1 MTAFLRR
8 RRSGADPQDEAFD
21 RRLIAPMILGAIL
34 NPINSTM
41 LAVALVPIGVAFGA
55 PASDT
60 AWLVTGLYLATA
72 VGQPVV
78 GRLIDL
84 YGPRRLYLVGSV
96 LIGVGG
102 VLGTLAP
109 ALGVLVVARVL
120 IGFGTCA
127 GYPAAMHLIRSE
139 AQRTGKDSPQTILT
153 ILAVSTQTV
162 AVIGPTLGG
171 LLIAVGGW
179 HATFLVN
186 VPLAVACLV
195 LGAWRL
201 PKEPLAERSARTG
214 LAGRIDLAGIVGFTV
229 TLVALLLFLVHPE
242 AGLWFLPVLAVAAGA
257 GLVWWELRAS
267 SPFLDLRLLGGNGP
281 LLATYARSLLT
292 AVSSYSLLYGFTQ
305 WLEEGPADDGGLGLD
320 PSLAGLVLLPVFGT
334 GILVSTLTGRR
345 PEIRGK
351 LLVGAVTQVVVAGL
365 LLTLG
370 PTSAVWLVVVVALVA
385 GVPQGLNNLANQNA
399 VYHQATPERIGSSAG
414 LLRTFY
420 YLGAIVASTA
430 GGAFLSPRAD
440 TAGLHDLAWFM
451 LGAAVLFVIVTLA
464 DRSLG
469 DFRSHGR
476 EVHRENAGNGG
487 SGSSPP

>member
-8 RRSGADPQDEAFD
+8 RRGAAAAGAGDEAFD
-21 RRLIAPMILGAIL
+21 RRLVLPMILGAIL

-41 LAVALVPIGVAFGA
+41 LAVALVPIGIAFGA
-55 PASDT
+55 PASET
-60 AWLVTGLYLATA
+60 SWLITGLYLATA

-84 YGPRRLYLVGSV
+84 YGPRRLYLVGSL

-102 VLGTLAP
+102 VLGTIAP
-109 ALGVLVVARVL
+109 SLGVLVVARVL

-127 GYPAAMHLIRSE
+127 GYPAAMHLIRTE
-139 AQRTGKDSPQTILT
+139 AQRTGRASPQTILT

-162 AVIGPTLGG
+162 AVVGPTLGG

-179 HATFLVN
+179 HATFAVN
-186 VPLAVACLV
+186 VPLALACLA

-201 PKEPLAERSARTG
+201 PREPLTGGGARTG
-214 LAGRIDLAGIVGFTV
+214 LAARIDLAGIVLFTA

-242 AGLWFLPVLAVAAGA
+242 ARLWFLPVLAFGAGA
-257 GLVWWELRAS
+257 ALAWWELRAS
-267 SPFLDLRLLGGNGP
+267 SPFLDLRLLRGNGP

-292 AVSSYSLLYGFTQ
+292 AVSSYALLYGYTQ
-305 WLEEGPADDGGLGLD
+305 WLEEGRRLD

-370 PTSAVWLVVVVALVA
+370 PTSALWLVVVVALVA

-399 VYHQATPERIGSSAG
+399 VYHQAAPERMGSSSG

-430 GGAFLSPRAD
+430 GGVFLTPRAD
-440 TAGLHDLAWFM
+440 TPGMHDLAWFM
-451 LGAAVLFVIVTLA
+451 LGAAALFVIVTLA
-464 DRSLG
+464 DRSLRRVTLAARG
-469 DFRSHGR
+469 QAS
-476 EVHRENAGNGG
+476 
-487 SGSSPP
+487 

>member
-1 MTAFLRR
+1 MTAFLRWYR
-8 RRSGADPQDEAFD
+8 PGADHDGGAFD
-21 RRLIAPMILGAIL
+21 RRLILPMILGAIL

-41 LAVALVPIGVAFGA
+41 LAVALVPIGIAFGA
-55 PASDT
+55 PASET

-109 ALGVLVVARVL
+109 ALGVLVLARVL

-139 AQRTGKDSPQTILT
+139 AQRTGRDSPQTILT

-162 AVIGPTLGG
+162 AVVGPALGG

-179 HATFLVN
+179 HATFAVN
-186 VPLAVACLV
+186 VPLALACLA

-201 PKEPLAERSARTG
+201 PREPLAERSAR
-214 LAGRIDLAGIVGFTV
+214 AGIATRIDLAGIAGFTV
-229 TLVALLLFLVHPE
+229 ALVTLLLFLVHPE
-242 AGLWFLPVLAVAAGA
+242 AGLWFLPVIAVAAGA

-267 SPFLDLRLLGGNGP
+267 SPFLDLRLLAGNRP
-281 LLATYARSLLT
+281 LLATFARSLLT
-292 AVSSYSLLYGFTQ
+292 AVSSYSLLYGYTQ
-305 WLEEGPADDGGLGLD
+305 WLEEGRGLD

-370 PTSAVWLVVVVALVA
+370 PSSALWLVVVVALIA

-399 VYHQATPERIGSSAG
+399 RLPPGHA
-414 LLRTFY
+414 
-420 YLGAIVASTA
+420 
-430 GGAFLSPRAD
+430 RAD
-440 TAGLHDLAWFM
+440 RLVRGPVADLLLPGRDRRLDGGRGVPQPARRHCR
-451 LGAAVLFVIVTLA
+451 AARPRLVHARRGRAL
-464 DRSLG
+464 RRG
-469 DFRSHGR
+469 DLR
-476 EVHRENAGNGG
+476 
-487 SGSSPP
+487 

>member
-1 MTAFLRR
+1 VRGFPRR
-8 RRSGADPQDEAFD
+8 RRGGPDQEDQDGEALD
-21 RRLIAPMILGAIL
+21 RRLIVPMILGAVL

-41 LAVALVPIGVAFGA
+41 LAVALVPIGIAFGA
-55 PASDT
+55 PASET

-84 YGPRRLYLVGSV
+84 YGPRRLYLVGAV

-102 VLGTLAP
+102 VVGILAP
-109 ALGVLVVARVL
+109 ALGVLVLARVL

-127 GYPAAMHLIRSE
+127 GYPAAMNLIRRE
-139 AQRTGKDSPQTILT
+139 AERTGRESPQTILT

-162 AVIGPTLGG
+162 AVVGPTLGG

-179 HATFLVN
+179 HATFAVN
-186 VPLAVACLV
+186 VPLALTCLV

-201 PKEPLAERSARTG
+201 PKEPRPGRDARAG
-214 LAGRIDLAGIVGFTV
+214 LAARIDLVGIVAFTV

-242 AGLWFLPVLAVAAGA
+242 LRLGFLPVLAVAAGA
-257 GLVWWELRAS
+257 GLVWWELRAA

-305 WLEEGPADDGGLGLD
+305 WLEEGRGLD
-320 PSLAGLVLLPVFGT
+320 PSIAGLVLLPVFGA
-334 GILVSTLTGRR
+334 GIVVSTLTGRS
-345 PEIRGK
+345 PAIRGK

-370 PTSAVWLVVVVALVA
+370 SSSPLWLVIGVAVVA

-430 GGAFLSPRAD
+430 GGVVLSPRAD
-440 TAGLHDLAWFM
+440 TPGLHDLAWFM
-451 LGAAVLFVIVTLA
+451 LAAAVLFVVVTVA

-469 DFRSHGR
+469 GLRPHER
-476 EVHRENAGNGG
+476 PVHPANAGKSG

>member
-8 RRSGADPQDEAFD
+8 RRGGSGPEGAPDGGHDGGHDGEAFD
-21 RRLIAPMILGAIL
+21 RRLILPMILGAIL

-41 LAVALVPIGVAFGA
+41 LAVALVPIGIAFGA
-55 PASDT
+55 PASQT

-102 VLGTLAP
+102 VLGTVAP
-109 ALGVLVVARVL
+109 SLGVLVVARVL

-139 AQRTGKDSPQTILT
+139 SERTGRDSPQTILT

-162 AVIGPTLGG
+162 AVVGPTLGG

-179 HATFLVN
+179 HATFAVN
-186 VPLAVACLV
+186 IPLALACLV

-201 PKEPLAERSARTG
+201 PREPLAERSARAG
-214 LAGRIDLAGIVGFTV
+214 LAARIDLAGIVLFTA
-229 TLVALLLFLVHPE
+229 TLVTLLLFLVHPE
-242 AGLWFLPVLAVAAGA
+242 LRLWFLPVLAVLAGA

-292 AVSSYSLLYGFTQ
+292 AVSSYSLLYGYTQ
-305 WLEEGPADDGGLGLD
+305 WLEEGRGLD
-320 PSLAGLVLLPVFGT
+320 PSIAGLVLLPVFGT

-370 PTSAVWLVVVVALVA
+370 SSSALWVIVVVALVA

-430 GGAFLSPRAD
+430 GGIYLTPRAD
-440 TAGLHDLAWFM
+440 TPGLHDLAWFM
-451 LGAAVLFVIVTLA
+451 LGAAVLFVVVTLA

-469 DFRSHGR
+469 GLRPR
-476 EVHRENAGNGG
+476 EQKA
-487 SGSSPP
+487 SS

>member
-1 MTAFLRR
+1 
-8 RRSGADPQDEAFD
+8 
-21 RRLIAPMILGAIL
+21 LIVPMILGAVL

-41 LAVALVPIGVAFGA
+41 LAVALVPIGIAFGA
-55 PASDT
+55 PASET

-84 YGPRRLYLVGSV
+84 YGPRRLYLVGAV

-102 VLGTLAP
+102 VVGTLAP
-109 ALGVLVVARVL
+109 ALGVLVLARVL

-127 GYPAAMHLIRSE
+127 GYPAAMNLIRRE
-139 AQRTGKDSPQTILT
+139 AERTGRESPQTILT

-162 AVIGPTLGG
+162 AVVGPTLGG

-179 HATFLVN
+179 HATFAVN
-186 VPLAVACLV
+186 VPLALTCLV

-201 PKEPLAERSARTG
+201 PKEPRPGRDARAG
-214 LAGRIDLAGIVGFTV
+214 LAARIDLVGIVAFTV

-242 AGLWFLPVLAVAAGA
+242 LRLGFLPVLAVAAGA
-257 GLVWWELRAS
+257 GLVWWELRAA

-305 WLEEGPADDGGLGLD
+305 WLEEGRGLD
-320 PSLAGLVLLPVFGT
+320 PSIAGLVLLPVFGA
-334 GILVSTLTGRR
+334 GIVVSTLTGRSAA
-345 PEIRGK
+345 IRGK

-370 PTSAVWLVVVVALVA
+370 SSSPLWLVIGVAVVA

-430 GGAFLSPRAD
+430 GGVVLSPRAD
-440 TAGLHDLAWFM
+440 TPGLHDLAWFM
-451 LGAAVLFVIVTLA
+451 LAAAVLFVVVTVA

-469 DFRSHGR
+469 GLRPHER
-476 EVHRENAGNGG
+476 PVHPANAGKSG

>member
-1 MTAFLRR
+1 VTAFLRR
-8 RRSGADPQDEAFD
+8 RRAAGPDGEAFD
-21 RRLIAPMILGAIL
+21 RRLILPMILGAIL

-55 PASDT
+55 PASET
-60 AWLVTGLYLATA
+60 SWLVTGLYLATA

-84 YGPRRLYLVGSV
+84 YGPRRLYLVGAV

-109 ALGVLVVARVL
+109 GLGVLVVARVL
-120 IGFGTCA
+120 IGFGTCS

-139 AQRTGKDSPQTILT
+139 ADRTGRDSPQTILT
-153 ILAVSTQTV
+153 VLAVSTQTV
-162 AVIGPTLGG
+162 AVVGPTLGG

-179 HATFLVN
+179 HAVFAVN
-186 VPLAVACLV
+186 VPLALACLA

-201 PKEPLAERSARTG
+201 PREPLAGRSARSG
-214 LAGRIDLAGIVGFTV
+214 LASRIDLAGIVLFSA

-242 AGLWFLPVLAVAAGA
+242 ARLWFLPVLALAAAA

-267 SPFLDLRLLGGNGP
+267 SPFLDLRLLAGNGP

-292 AVSSYSLLYGFTQ
+292 AVSSYALLYGYTQ
-305 WLEEGPADDGGLGLD
+305 WLEEGRGLD
-320 PSLAGLVLLPVFGT
+320 PAVAGLVLLPVFGT

-351 LLVGAVTQVVVAGL
+351 LLVGAVTQIVVAGL
-365 LLTLG
+365 LLVLG
-370 PTSAVWLVVVVALVA
+370 PTSALWLVVVVALVA

-430 GGAFLSPRAD
+430 GGVFLTPHAD
-440 TAGLHDLAWFM
+440 TPGMHDLAWFM
-451 LGAAVLFVIVTLA
+451 LGAAALFVVVTLA

-469 DFRSHGR
+469 RVGAAAR
-476 EVHRENAGNGG
+476 GQA
-487 SGSSPP
+487 P

>member
-1 MTAFLRR
+1 LSVLRR
-8 RRSGADPQDEAFD
+8 LRATGTDAGPDGPDDEAFD
-21 RRLIAPMILGAIL
+21 RRLILPMILGAIL

-41 LAVALVPIGVAFGA
+41 LAVALVPIGIAFGA
-55 PASDT
+55 AASET
-60 AWLVTGLYLATA
+60 SWLVTGLYLATA

-109 ALGVLVVARVL
+109 GLGVLVVARVL

-139 AQRTGKDSPQTILT
+139 ADRTGRESPQTILT

-179 HATFLVN
+179 HATFAVN
-186 VPLAVACLV
+186 VPLALACLA

-201 PKEPLAERSARTG
+201 PREPLGERSARAG
-214 LAGRIDLAGIVGFTV
+214 LAARIDLAGIVLFTA

-242 AGLWFLPVLAVAAGA
+242 ARLWFLPVLAVLAGA

-292 AVSSYSLLYGFTQ
+292 AVSSYALLYGYTQ
-305 WLEEGPADDGGLGLD
+305 WLEEGRGLD
-320 PSLAGLVLLPVFGT
+320 PSIAGLVLLPVFGT

-370 PTSAVWLVVVVALVA
+370 PTSALWLVVVVALVA

-430 GGAFLSPRAD
+430 GGVFLTPRAD
-440 TAGLHDLAWFM
+440 TPGMHDLAWFM
-451 LGAAVLFVIVTLA
+451 LGAAALFVVVTLA

-469 DFRSHGR
+469 RVSVAARGQ
-476 EVHRENAGNGG
+476 A
-487 SGSSPP
+487 S

>member
-1 MTAFLRR
+1 VTAFLRR
-8 RRSGADPQDEAFD
+8 RRGGAEQGGEAFD
-21 RRLIAPMILGAIL
+21 RRLIVPMILGAVL

-41 LAVALVPIGVAFGA
+41 LAVALVPIGIAFGA
-55 PASDT
+55 PASQT

-84 YGPRRLYLVGSV
+84 YGPRRLYLVGAV

-109 ALGVLVVARVL
+109 SLGVLVLARVL

-127 GYPAAMHLIRSE
+127 GYPAAMNLIRRE
-139 AQRTGKDSPQTILT
+139 AERTGRESPQTILT

-162 AVIGPTLGG
+162 AVVGPTLGG

-179 HATFLVN
+179 HATFAVN
-186 VPLAVACLV
+186 VPLALACLL

-201 PKEPLAERSARTG
+201 PRETPGGRGSRAG
-214 LAGRIDLAGIVGFTV
+214 LAGRIDLAGIVLFTV
-229 TLVALLLFLVHPE
+229 TLVTLLLFLVHPE
-242 AGLWFLPVLAVAAGA
+242 LRLGFLPVLAVAAGA
-257 GLVWWELRAS
+257 ALVWWELRAA
-267 SPFLDLRLLGGNGP
+267 SPFLDLRLLGGNAP

-305 WLEEGPADDGGLGLD
+305 WLEEGRGLE
-320 PSLAGLVLLPVFGT
+320 PSIAGLVLLPVFAA
-334 GILVSTLTGRR
+334 GIVVSTLSGRS
-345 PEIRGK
+345 PAIRGK
-351 LLVGAVTQVVVAGL
+351 LLVGAVTQVVVALL

-370 PTSAVWLVVVVALVA
+370 SSSSLWLIVVVAVVA

-399 VYHQATPERIGSSAG
+399 LYHQATPERIGSSAG

-430 GGAFLSPRAD
+430 GGVVLSPRAD
-440 TAGLHDLAWFM
+440 TPGLHDLAWFM
-451 LGAAVLFVIVTLA
+451 LGAAALFVVVTLA
-464 DRSLG
+464 DRSL
-469 DFRSHGR
+469 
-476 EVHRENAGNGG
+476 AGVAAADPDPEPA
-487 SGSSPP
+487 PP

>member
-1 MTAFLRR
+1 VTAFLRR
-8 RRSGADPQDEAFD
+8 RCGGAAPDGEAFD
-21 RRLIAPMILGAIL
+21 RRLILPMILGAIL

-41 LAVALVPIGVAFGA
+41 LAVALVPIGIAFGA
-55 PASDT
+55 PASQT

-84 YGPRRLYLVGSV
+84 YGPRRLYLVGAV
-96 LIGVGG
+96 LIGLGG
-102 VLGTLAP
+102 VVGTVAP
-109 ALGVLVVARVL
+109 SLGVLVLARVL

-127 GYPAAMHLIRSE
+127 GYPAAMNLIRRE
-139 AQRTGKDSPQTILT
+139 AQRTGRESPQTILT

-186 VPLAVACLV
+186 APLALACLV

-201 PKEPLAERSARTG
+201 PKEPLAGREARAG
-214 LAGRIDLAGIVGFTV
+214 LAARIDLVGIAAFTV

-242 AGLWFLPVLAVAAGA
+242 LRLGFLPVLAVAAGA
-257 GLVWWELRAS
+257 GLVWWELRAT

-305 WLEEGPADDGGLGLD
+305 WLEEGRGLD
-320 PSLAGLVLLPVFGT
+320 PSVAGLVLLPVFGA
-334 GILVSTLTGRR
+334 GIVVSTLTGRS
-345 PEIRGK
+345 PAVRGK

-365 LLTLG
+365 LLALG
-370 PTSAVWLVVVVALVA
+370 SASPLWLLVAVAVVA

-399 VYHQATPERIGSSAG
+399 LYHQAPPDRIGSSAG

-430 GGAFLSPRAD
+430 GGVVLSPHAD
-440 TAGLHDLAWFM
+440 TPGLHDLAWFM
-451 LGAAVLFVIVTLA
+451 LGAAALFVVVTLA

-469 DFRSHGR
+469 RVTTAASAPD
-476 EVHRENAGNGG
+476 
-487 SGSSPP
+487 P

>member
-1 MTAFLRR
+1 VRGFPRR
-8 RRSGADPQDEAFD
+8 RRGGPDQEDQDGEALD
-21 RRLIAPMILGAIL
+21 RRLIVPMILGAVL

-41 LAVALVPIGVAFGA
+41 LAVALVPIGIAFGA
-55 PASDT
+55 PASET

-84 YGPRRLYLVGSV
+84 YGPRRLYLVGAV

-102 VLGTLAP
+102 VVGTLAP
-109 ALGVLVVARVL
+109 ALGVLVLARVL

-127 GYPAAMHLIRSE
+127 GYPAAMNLIRRE
-139 AQRTGKDSPQTILT
+139 AERTGRESPQTILT

-162 AVIGPTLGG
+162 AVVGPTLGG

-179 HATFLVN
+179 HATFAVN
-186 VPLAVACLV
+186 VPLALTCLV

-201 PKEPLAERSARTG
+201 PKEPRPGRDARAG
-214 LAGRIDLAGIVGFTV
+214 LAARIDLVGIVAFTV

-242 AGLWFLPVLAVAAGA
+242 LRLGFLPVLAVAAGA
-257 GLVWWELRAS
+257 GLVWWELRAA

-305 WLEEGPADDGGLGLD
+305 WLEEGRGLD
-320 PSLAGLVLLPVFGT
+320 PSIAGLVLLPVFGA
-334 GILVSTLTGRR
+334 GIVVSTLTGRS
-345 PEIRGK
+345 PAIRGK

-370 PTSAVWLVVVVALVA
+370 SSSPLWLVIGVAVVA

-430 GGAFLSPRAD
+430 GGVVLSPRAD
-440 TAGLHDLAWFM
+440 TPGLHDLAWFM
-451 LGAAVLFVIVTLA
+451 LAAAVLFVVVTVA

-469 DFRSHGR
+469 GLRPHER
-476 EVHRENAGNGG
+476 PVHPANAGKSG

>member
-1 MTAFLRR
+1 VTAFLRR
-8 RRSGADPQDEAFD
+8 RRGAAPDGEAFD
-21 RRLIAPMILGAIL
+21 RRLILPMILGAIL

-41 LAVALVPIGVAFGA
+41 LAVALVPIGIAFGA
-55 PASDT
+55 PASQT

-84 YGPRRLYLVGSV
+84 YGPRRLYLVGAV
-96 LIGVGG
+96 LIGLGG
-102 VLGTLAP
+102 VVGTIAP
-109 ALGVLVVARVL
+109 SLGVLVLARVL

-127 GYPAAMHLIRSE
+127 GYPAAMNLIRRE
-139 AQRTGKDSPQTILT
+139 AERTGRESPQTILT

-186 VPLAVACLV
+186 APLALACLV

-201 PKEPLAERSARTG
+201 PKEPLAARDARTG
-214 LAGRIDLAGIVGFTV
+214 LAARIDLVGIVAFTA

-242 AGLWFLPVLAVAAGA
+242 LRLGFLPVLAVVAGA
-257 GLVWWELRAS
+257 GLVWWELRAP

-305 WLEEGPADDGGLGLD
+305 WLEEGRGLD
-320 PSLAGLVLLPVFGT
+320 PSVAGLVLLPVFGA
-334 GILVSTLTGRR
+334 GIVVSTLTGRS
-345 PEIRGK
+345 PAIRGK

-370 PTSAVWLVVVVALVA
+370 SSSSLWLLVGVAVVA

-399 VYHQATPERIGSSAG
+399 LYHQATPDRIGSSAG

-430 GGAFLSPRAD
+430 GGIVLSPRAD

-451 LGAAVLFVIVTLA
+451 LGAAALFVVVTLA

-469 DFRSHGR
+469 RVTAAPTDS
-476 EVHRENAGNGG
+476 
-487 SGSSPP
+487 

>member
-8 RRSGADPQDEAFD
+8 RGGDAARDGEAFD
-21 RRLIAPMILGAIL
+21 RRLILPMILGAVL
-34 NPINSTM
+34 NPVNSTM

-55 PASDT
+55 PASQT

-84 YGPRRLYLVGSV
+84 YGPRRLYLTGAV
-96 LIGVGG
+96 LIGAGG
-102 VLGTLAP
+102 IVGTLAP
-109 ALGVLVVARVL
+109 SLGVLVLARVL

-127 GYPAAMHLIRSE
+127 GYPAAMNLIRRE
-139 AQRTGKDSPQTILT
+139 AERTGRESPQTILT

-162 AVIGPTLGG
+162 AVVGPTLGG

-186 VPLAVACLV
+186 VPLALACLV

-201 PKEPLAERSARTG
+201 PREPLAGREARAG
-214 LAGRIDLAGIVGFTV
+214 LAARIDLVGIVAFTV
-229 TLVALLLFLVHPE
+229 TLVALLGFLVHPE
-242 AGLWFLPVLAVAAGA
+242 ARLAFLPVLAVAVGA
-257 GLVWWELRAS
+257 GLVWWELRAA
-267 SPFLDLRLLGGNGP
+267 SPFLDLRLLAGNGP

-305 WLEEGPADDGGLGLD
+305 WLEEGRGLD
-320 PSLAGLVLLPVFGT
+320 PSVAGLVLLPVFGA
-334 GILVSTLTGRR
+334 GIVVSTLTGRS
-345 PEIRGK
+345 PAIRRK
-351 LLVGAVTQVVVAGL
+351 LLVGAVTQVVVAAA

-370 PTSAVWLVVVVALVA
+370 PSSSRWLLVGVAVVA

-399 VYHQATPERIGSSAG
+399 LYHQATPDRIGSSAG

-430 GGAFLSPRAD
+430 GGVVLSPRAD

-451 LGAAVLFVIVTLA
+451 LGAAALFVVVTVA

-469 DFRSHGR
+469 RVRASA
-476 EVHRENAGNGG
+476 E
-487 SGSSPP
+487 P